1 MNCYHWNGSIY
12 TPWRAFRSLGAHVMN
27 DMDQRESSILVHW
40 EMKHCLRNAIIP
52 WLEVRPNVY
61 YSRFDRANGC
71 FLAPACH
78 VRRQYVFTRTLT
90 QHTKNLSPGYY
101 YPPGPPHA
109 RRRKIRLLF
118 VYQFFS
124 VSSCCLEQLK
134 KMISLEED
142 DSLWLVSYYL
152 NCYLIAHR
160 HSNNPTRTPSYPLSP
175 SMYYYLDMMILL
187 LWNRCIRTEC
197 VSVVMATLFHSLFH
211 ALFISLF
218 ILHFSMSFSPPWWS
232 MVPHMVHM
240 PHMMHEHKTVGS
252 LKMKIC
258 VGFHQMKKKN
268 NSDSTKLFE
277 FFIEWKIGGATKTLT
292 RIRPKPVVLS
302 LYHSH
307 C

>member
-1 MNCYHWNGSIY
+1 MVVYIHHGVGSVHSVL
-12 TPWRAFRSLGAHVMN
+12 TSLTIWTKGRVL
-27 DMDQRESSILVHW
+27 SVHW

-211 ALFISLF
+211 ALFISWF

-258 VGFHQMKKKN
+258 VGFHQMKKK
-268 NSDSTKLFE
+268 E
-277 FFIEWKIGGATKTLT
+277 QQW
-292 RIRPKPVVLS
+292 
-302 LYHSH
+302 
-307 C
+307 